1 MEEAQ
6 LSRTWLGGIVILAQP
21 DYDVTLFS
29 HPKNT
34 PGTAEVTGIY
44 RSKKEVMVG
53 GVKST
58 IREHS
63 ITGKMHNSGHLRG
76 IKERFQTIF

>member
-1 MEEAQ
+1 M
-6 LSRTWLGGIVILAQP
+6 ILAQP
-21 DYDVTLFS
+21 GYDVTLFS

-34 PGTAEVTGIY
+34 PVTREGTGIY
-44 RSKKEVMVG
+44 GSKKEVMIG

-58 IREHS
+58 TGEHS
-63 ITGKMHNSGHLRG
+63 MAGKMHNSGHLRG